1 MIQEQYVRII
11 KIIILIITLTTQSH
25 FKLLINEL
33 IEVWESNS

>member
-11 KIIILIITLTTQSH
+11 KIIILIITLTTKSH